1 MSGKLGKIERID
13 RKLVH
18 KGHIINF
25 YEDTMRLPDGR
36 EVVWDI
42 VGHKGASAVM
52 AKKKNGN
59 YLMVRQYRDAVQR
72 ETLEIPAGGK
82 DSAQEDPMLT
92 AKRELEEETGYRSE
106 KLKLL
111 TSLQTTV
118 GFCEEVIDI
127 YLATDL
133 EKGEQHLDEDEYMNI
148 EEYSLD
154 ELVAKVFSGEIRDGK
169 TIAAIM
175 MCRVMETEE
184 IELKE

>member
-1 MSGKLGKIERID
+1 MSGKLEKLERVS

-52 AKKKNGN
+52 AKKKNGK

-82 DSAQEDPMLT
+82 EYEGEDPMLT
-92 AKRELEEETGYRSE
+92 AGRELEEETGYRAE
-106 KLKLL
+106 ELKLL

-133 EKGEQHLDEDEYMNI
+133 KEGQQHLDEDEYMNI
-148 EEYSLD
+148 EEYTLD
-154 ELVAKVFSGEIRDGK
+154 ELVEKVFSGEIRDGK

-175 MCRVMETEE
+175 MCRVMEDEKRE
-184 IELKE
+184 I

>member
-1 MSGKLGKIERID
+1 MSGKLDKLERVD

-52 AKKKNGN
+52 AKKENGK

-82 DSAQEDPMLT
+82 DYEGEDPMLT
-92 AKRELEEETGYRSE
+92 AKRELEEETGYHSDN
-106 KLKLL
+106 LKLI

-127 YLATDL
+127 YLAKDL
-133 EKGEQHLDEDEYMNI
+133 VKTQQHLDEDEFMNI

-154 ELVAKVFSGEIRDGK
+154 ELVDMVFDGRIRDGK
-169 TIAAIM
+169 TISAIM
-175 MCRVMETEE
+175 ICRVMENEKR
-184 IELKE
+184 ELKA